1 MIRTT
6 LAIIIASI
14 IFAADARADAFEEK
28 YGKMITDEVA
38 RDGIALALSKI
49 QSAKCDADKFCEP
62 AGRQELAE
70 PPLTIAN
77 ARMAMVTA
85 AKSALTQWCG
95 LNASRSFL
103 PMLAAQE
110 APQKMNQRQLQ
121 LIGLIHSDFMGRQL
135 ILYKNGGECPS
146 GLRQQLDTQLPKM

>member
-1 MIRTT
+1 M
-6 LAIIIASI
+6 LAITIASI
-14 IFAADARADAFEEK
+14 IFVAGARAETFEEK
-28 YGKMITDEVA
+28 YGKMITDDIA
-38 RDGIALALSKI
+38 RDAISLALSKI

-62 AGRQELAE
+62 ASRQELAE
-70 PPLTIAN
+70 PPLTITN
-77 ARMAMVTA
+77 SRTAMVTA

-95 LNASRSFL
+95 LNVSRSFL

-110 APQKMNQRQLQ
+110 TQEKMNQRQLQ

-135 ILYKNGGECPS
+135 KLYKNGGECPS